1 MEFPN
6 SGQFEV
12 THESSFDAAKAF
24 LDNERG
30 EQNENV
36 SSKKSEMKDTISE
49 LRENDNIKTG
59 ENSLNNSNI
68 NGNTIEEKNPENN
81 KQETEPDISV
91 VNSEQE
97 KFTDSTSKIKD
108 KTSNEEHLFR
118 DSKSSK
124 EEFNK
129 DFKKREDAESKEV
142 GTSSLEKD
150 ENKNE
155 TSKGNKEALN
165 QSQSASD
172 SDSKEEKEEWM
183 DILGSGQLKKKT
195 LKPGIPDS
203 RPQKADVC
211 EISVTGKLEDGTIFE
226 QSKCLEINLGDNETI
241 QGLDF
246 ALALMDKGE
255 EAEIIIAS
263 RFGYGSLGCT
273 PHVPPDATLYYHVT
287 LLDVK
292 PEPLISTLSISD
304 RIAIGSRK
312 KERGNWWY
320 SRDEH
325 TLAIHSYR
333 RALDYLDDTDIP
345 GEHSDKQMQHLL
357 EERLKTYNNLGASQ
371 MKISAYDAALLS
383 IDQVLNCQPKNVKAL
398 FRKSKILK
406 EKGELSRSIEVI
418 RQALAIVPDSKGFQQ
433 ELSLLLAAQR
443 KDNSKQRDL
452 YKKMMGNSSH
462 DNETDKKKKPPYNA
476 FKWIAAF
483 SFAVAVIGAVA
494 FKYRHIGKEIKLV

>member
-6 SGQFEV
+6 SDQFEV
-12 THESSFDAAKAF
+12 SHDSSFDAAKAF

-30 EQNENV
+30 EKNETVSNKKTEMKDLISEQSENENV
-36 SSKKSEMKDTISE
+36 NTDVGDEP
-49 LRENDNIKTG
+49 L
-59 ENSLNNSNI
+59 NSSNI
-68 NGNTIEEKNPENN
+68 NGNTIEDKDSENN
-81 KQETEPDISV
+81 KKVIDQVIKPV
-91 VNSEQE
+91 NNSEQE
-97 KFTDSTSKIKD
+97 KFIDAVSKIKNEPS
-108 KTSNEEHLFR
+108 SNEEEKFR
-118 DSKSSK
+118 DSQTSK
-124 EEFNK
+124 EDFHK
-129 DFKKREDAESKEV
+129 DFQKHENDAESKEM
-142 GTSSLEKD
+142 GASSLEKD

-155 TSKGNKEALN
+155 TDKGHKEVTVQTPSTN
-165 QSQSASD
+165 E
-172 SDSKEEKEEWM
+172 SDSKEGKEEWM

-195 LKPGIPDS
+195 LKPGLPDS

-226 QSKCLEINLGDNETI
+226 HFKCLEINLGDNETI

-263 RFGYGSLGCT
+263 RFGYGSLGFK
-273 PHVPPDATLYYHVT
+273 PLVPPDATLYYDVT

-292 PEPLISTLSISD
+292 PEPLISTLGID
-304 RIAIGSRK
+304 ERIAIGCRK

-345 GEHSDKQMQHLL
+345 GEHNDEQMQHLL

-406 EKGELSRSIEVI
+406 EKGELSKSIEVI
-418 RQALAIVPDSKGFQQ
+418 RQALAIEPDSKGFQQ

-452 YKKMMGNSSH
+452 YKKMMGNSLP
-462 DNETDKKKKPPYNA
+462 DNDSDKKKKASYNA

-494 FKYRHIGKEIKLV
+494 FKYRL